1 MEPEKVEEGPQDY
14 APTVQKTTTDHLP
27 HSGSKEE
34 QQKLQYL
41 ASNISIT
48 GIKFILG
55 RDATP
60 ARRCVWL
67 MFILAAVTWMAWN
80 IGQQVA
86 LFLSNPTSVSSSVT
100 VHDVITFPQVT
111 LCNQNPSAESN
122 GVDKF
127 MSQYGDLLHGVDMAN
142 FMWSTAQDKATFIQ
156 SCKWRGRKCGPD
168 AFKSVLTNQGVCY
181 RFVPD
186 DRNVDIAGV
195 RGGLE
200 VTLLVEQHDYSSSG
214 RRAAG
219 VRLSVA
225 DTVTGG
231 HEMDVTDSRDHLR
244 HTPVFMDEGLT
255 LPAGAVT
262 SVGLKVGKTTDLPP
276 PYGQCGERPL
286 VMLPRGTTYT
296 QGACHLDC
304 LTQHLNNTCTCVEP
318 HLPCAPDTCR
328 RCSLLETLM
337 CAKPQTEAFYSH
349 GLATQCDCP
358 PQCFSTTY
366 TPTLSSAPLS
376 QVFINSLAV
385 GQAPVD
391 PGNVERMLAIQLW
404 AHLNRMSP
412 HYTDLLED
420 VVMATR
426 RLVDTVW
433 RLSTT
438 LEDLANSLASLKG
451 RVTVTGVAATTTANL
466 CMDSTAYLNPLLW
479 QRCREESRQQ
489 TTAEDPLVNLED
501 ETRIARST
509 KKQLVYIS
517 NKPLSSR
524 PGWEL
529 QLTLLSGSFK
539 GLAILDRFILFV
551 NNTILHYLRND
562 FASVKTLNDS
572 LFKILHDPTNDA
584 EKENIS
590 RAVDALEALKSNL
603 DCNANAWQQVDSTK
617 RRFLNTAPIQLLQ
630 DVSRE
635 QSNVNT
641 NKLNTTDVDV
651 ELETL
656 NREFYEHNTVT
667 VQVFLDS
674 MAVQQTTKAAAY
686 QTEAL
691 VCDIGGS
698 LGLCLGGSV
707 LTFIEVIDLVLFIF
721 NKRKQ
726 NQ

>member
-1 MEPEKVEEGPQDY
+1 MFVLHARSTEMEEEMAMELRYSD
-14 APTVQKTTTDHLP
+14 KN
-27 HSGSKEE
+27 KEE

-111 LCNQNPSAESN
+111 LCNQNPVRSSKMFEMNGQTMRSPTMYEALDRFFLLINNDITATGTATTTSDNNTQSAESN

-156 SCKWRGRKCGPD
+156 
-168 AFKSVLTNQGVCY
+168 
-181 RFVPD
+181 
-186 DRNVDIAGV
+186 
-195 RGGLE
+195 
-200 VTLLVEQHDYSSSG
+200 
-214 RRAAG
+214 
-219 VRLSVA
+219 
-225 DTVTGG
+225 
-231 HEMDVTDSRDHLR
+231 
-244 HTPVFMDEGLT
+244 
-255 LPAGAVT
+255 
-262 SVGLKVGKTTDLPP
+262 
-276 PYGQCGERPL
+276 
-286 VMLPRGTTYT
+286 
-296 QGACHLDC
+296 
-304 LTQHLNNTCTCVEP
+304 
-318 HLPCAPDTCR
+318 
-328 RCSLLETLM
+328 
-337 CAKPQTEAFYSH
+337 
-349 GLATQCDCP
+349 
-358 PQCFSTTY
+358 
-366 TPTLSSAPLS
+366 
-376 QVFINSLAV
+376 
-385 GQAPVD
+385 
-391 PGNVERMLAIQLW
+391 
-404 AHLNRMSP
+404 
-412 HYTDLLED
+412 
-420 VVMATR
+420 
-426 RLVDTVW
+426 
-433 RLSTT
+433 
-438 LEDLANSLASLKG
+438 
-451 RVTVTGVAATTTANL
+451 
-466 CMDSTAYLNPLLW
+466 
-479 QRCREESRQQ
+479 
-489 TTAEDPLVNLED
+489 
-501 ETRIARST
+501 
-509 KKQLVYIS
+509 
-517 NKPLSSR
+517 R

-656 NREFYEHNTVT
+656 NREFYE
-667 VQVFLDS
+667 
-674 MAVQQTTKAAAY
+674 
-686 QTEAL
+686 
-691 VCDIGGS
+691 
-698 LGLCLGGSV
+698 
-707 LTFIEVIDLVLFIF
+707 
-721 NKRKQ
+721 
-726 NQ
+726 